1 MDLVNIN
8 SLYFEQFLVWRVECN
23 WLTLR
28 RAKFLLRGE
37 APLPPKLRRVSHTSR
52 NGYRWVLSNDGLV
65 ISTGNPKK
73 LKKKNY
79 YTANLPRISKN
90 HAGMNKKLCNEKSA
104 SNRPTY
110 STTLIRLTFKKNTNF

>member
-28 RAKFLLRGE
+28 RAKFLVRGE

-73 LKKKNY
+73 LKKKKLLY
-79 YTANLPRISKN
+79 SQFATNL
-90 HAGMNKKLCNEKSA
+90 KKSRGNEQEAVQRKTSVQP
-104 SNRPTY
+104 SDLQHHLDKVN
-110 STTLIRLTFKKNTNF
+110 I